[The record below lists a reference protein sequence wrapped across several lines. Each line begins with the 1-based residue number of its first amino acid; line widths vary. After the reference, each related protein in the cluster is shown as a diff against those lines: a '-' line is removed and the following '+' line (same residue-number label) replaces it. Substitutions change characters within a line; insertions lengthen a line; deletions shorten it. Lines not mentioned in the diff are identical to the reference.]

1 MTSHRYL
8 IELAALVN
16 WPSHHEPVP
25 PDVRLRAALK
35 RLLRNHGLRV
45 VTARVIDSAQ
55 QTERNADP
63 PSGKGRCR
71 GPPLNGS

>member
-1 MTSHRYL
+1 MNDHYHL
-8 IELAALVN
+8 ELVALAN

-45 VTARVIDSAQ
+45 ITARVIDSAQ
-55 QTERNADP
+55 RTERNADP
-63 PSGKGRCR
+63 PEGKGRCR
-71 GPPLNGS
+71 GPP